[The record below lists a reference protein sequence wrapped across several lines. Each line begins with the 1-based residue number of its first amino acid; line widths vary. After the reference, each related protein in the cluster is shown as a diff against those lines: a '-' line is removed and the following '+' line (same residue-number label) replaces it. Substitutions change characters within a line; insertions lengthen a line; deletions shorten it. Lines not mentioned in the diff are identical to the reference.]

1 MSLNILKLLL
11 LLKQVIN
18 VTRRIIKR
26 EILRNK
32 ITSSL
37 ILSHR

>member
-1 MSLNILKLLL
+1 MSLNALKFLLSF
-11 LLKQVIN
+11 KQVIN

-32 ITSSL
+32 TTSSL
-37 ILSHR
+37 MSSHH

>member
-1 MSLNILKLLL
+1 MSLNVLKFLS

-26 EILRNK
+26 EIFRNK
-32 ITSSL
+32 ITL
-37 ILSHR
+37 FLMLSHR